1 MHQQVAAPQV
11 KKGNF
16 LDHLTKGLYD
26 AVVQAQSLAENQ
38 HIEALHKYVNED
50 GTPKFI
56 DMDINGEKVKAWYLK
71 LTFEIIDGPYKGRLI
86 WTNLNLR
93 NKNPKAVEIA
103 TRNLASICRSVHH
116 LTPLDDSEVLHNKP
130 LKIKV
135 TIREA
140 QNGYDASNEIR
151 GYFPATDAPPQVASN
166 PASGGVT
173 PPWAN
178 QEQKKDGNKPLPF

>member
-1 MHQQVAAPQV
+1 MAKLGGFNPTEHEEV
-11 KKGNF
+11 KSFDPIPEG
-16 LDHLTKGLYD
+16 
-26 AVVQAQSLAENQ
+26 
-38 HIEALHKYVNED
+38 KYVAMITDSEMRQTKAMD
-50 GTPKFI
+50 G
-56 DMDINGEKVKAWYLK
+56 EYLS
-71 LTFEIIDGPYKGRLI
+71 LRFEVLDGPHKGRLI

>member
-1 MHQQVAAPQV
+1 MANLGGFNPNEHEEEKSFDPIPAAQYVAMITDSEMRQ
-11 KKGNF
+11 
-16 LDHLTKGLYD
+16 TK
-26 AVVQAQSLAENQ
+26 AM
-38 HIEALHKYVNED
+38 D
-50 GTPKFI
+50 G
-56 DMDINGEKVKAWYLK
+56 EYLK

-103 TRNLASICRSVHH
+103 NRNLASICRSVHH
-116 LTPLDDSEVLHNKP
+116 LTPLDDSQALHNKP

-140 QNGYDASNEIR
+140 QNGYDASNEIK
-151 GYFPATDAPPQVASN
+151 GYSPAADAPPQVAGA
-166 PASGGVT
+166 PANGGVT

>member
-1 MHQQVAAPQV
+1 MANLGGFNPNEHEEEKSFDPIPAAQYVAMITDSEMRQ
-11 KKGNF
+11 
-16 LDHLTKGLYD
+16 TK
-26 AVVQAQSLAENQ
+26 AM
-38 HIEALHKYVNED
+38 D
-50 GTPKFI
+50 G
-56 DMDINGEKVKAWYLK
+56 EYLK

-103 TRNLASICRSVHH
+103 NRNLASICRSVHH
-116 LTPLDDSEVLHNKP
+116 LTPLDDSQALHNKP

-140 QNGYDASNEIR
+140 QNGYDASNEIK
-151 GYFPATDAPPQVASN
+151 GYSPAADAPPQVAGN
-166 PASGGVT
+166 PANGGVT
-173 PPWAN
+173 PQWAN

>member
-1 MHQQVAAPQV
+1 MANLGGFNPNNYEET
-11 KKGNF
+11 KSFEPIPKG
-16 LDHLTKGLYD
+16 
-26 AVVQAQSLAENQ
+26 
-38 HIEALHKYVNED
+38 KYVAMITDSEKRD
-50 GTPKFI
+50 TRDETLF
-56 DMDINGEKVKAWYLK
+56 MFNGEKVKAWYLK

-86 WTNLNLR
+86 WTNLNLV
-93 NKNPKAVEIA
+93 NKNPEAVAISEK
-103 TRNLASICRSVHH
+103 NLASICRAVGHSE
-116 LTPLDDSEVLHNKP
+116 PLQDSTQLHNKP

-135 TIREA
+135 DIRPPKD
-140 QNGYDASNEIR
+140 GYDASNNVK